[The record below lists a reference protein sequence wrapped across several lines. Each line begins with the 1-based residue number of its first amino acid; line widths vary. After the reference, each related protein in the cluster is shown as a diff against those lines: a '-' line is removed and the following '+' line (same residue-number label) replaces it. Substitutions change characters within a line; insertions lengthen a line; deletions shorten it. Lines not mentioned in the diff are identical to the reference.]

1 MIFSDQTI
9 IDRMAERIT
18 PFEAKQIRRKPDDGD
33 DKKRLISYGL
43 SSSGYDVRL
52 ARELKVQRIG
62 GKRSPK
68 EKFIDP
74 KRGER
79 AWEDVDTAGEE
90 FVTIRPGECILGATV
105 EYVDMP
111 DDVMALCI
119 GKSTYARCGLL
130 VNATPIEAGW
140 RGHITLELSNTG
152 RLPIRVYLEE
162 GIAQLVFLPID
173 RRPNVTYNDRS
184 GKYQDQEAAP
194 VTAKI

>member
-9 IDRMAERIT
+9 IDKMGERIA
-18 PFEAKQIRRKPDDGD
+18 PFEKRQVRRRDEGE
-33 DKKRLISYGL
+33 DKVRIVSYGL

-62 GKRSPK
+62 GKRNPK
-68 EKFIDP
+68 ERFVDP

-79 AWEDVDTAGEE
+79 AWEDIDTTGEE
-90 FVTIRPGECILGATV
+90 FVLIRPGECILGVTV
-105 EYVDMP
+105 EHVDMP

-162 GIAQLVFLPID
+162 GIAQLVFMQID
-173 RRPNVTYNDRS
+173 QRPNVTYNDRS
-184 GKYQDQEAAP
+184 GKYQDQENVP
-194 VTAKI
+194 VTALI

>member
-9 IDRMAERIT
+9 IDKMGERIT
-18 PFEAKQIRRKPDDGD
+18 PFEAKQVRRREVGD
-33 DKKRLISYGL
+33 EKVRIVSYGL

-52 ARELKVQRIG
+52 AREMKVQRIG
-62 GKRSPK
+62 GRRNPK

-79 AWEDVDTAGEE
+79 AWEEIDTTGEE
-90 FVTIRPGECILGATV
+90 FVAIRPGECILGVTV
-105 EYVDMP
+105 EHVDMP
-111 DDVMALCI
+111 DDVMAFCI

-162 GIAQLVFLPID
+162 GIAQLVFMQID
-173 RRPNVTYNDRS
+173 QRPNVTYNDRG
-184 GKYQDQEAAP
+184 GKYQDQQDSPIPAL
-194 VTAKI
+194 I

>member
-1 MIFSDQTI
+1 MIFSDETI
-9 IDRMAERIT
+9 RSKMGERIT
-18 PFEAKQIRRKPDDGD
+18 PFEKKQVRRRDDGE
-33 DKKRLISYGL
+33 DKVRIVSYGL

-62 GKRSPK
+62 GRRNPK
-68 EKFIDP
+68 ERFVDP

-79 AWEDVDTAGEE
+79 AWEDIDTTGEE
-90 FVTIRPGECILGATV
+90 FVTIRPGECILGVTV
-105 EYVDMP
+105 EHVDMP

-162 GIAQLVFLPID
+162 GIAQLVFMQID
-173 RRPNVTYNDRS
+173 QRPNVTYNDRS
-184 GKYQDQEAAP
+184 GKYQDQENVP
-194 VTAKI
+194 VTALI

>member
-9 IDRMAERIT
+9 INKMGERIT
-18 PFEAKQIRRKPDDGD
+18 PFEKKQVRRRDDGD
-33 DKKRLISYGL
+33 GEKMRIVSYGL

-62 GKRSPK
+62 GRRNPK

-74 KRGER
+74 KRGAR
-79 AWEDVDTAGEE
+79 AWEEVDTTGED
-90 FVTIRPGECILGATV
+90 FVTIRPGECILGVTV
-105 EYVDMP
+105 EHVDMP

-162 GIAQLVFLPID
+162 GIAQLVFLQID
-173 RRPNVTYNDRS
+173 QRPNVTYNDRG
-184 GKYQDQEAAP
+184 GKYQDQTDSPIPA
-194 VTAKI
+194 VI

>member
-9 IDRMAERIT
+9 IERMAERIT
-18 PFEAKQIRRKPDDGD
+18 PFEAKQIRRRDDGD

-43 SSSGYDVRL
+43 SSSGYDIRL

-62 GKRSPK
+62 GKRNAK
-68 EKFIDP
+68 EKFVDP

-79 AWEDVDTAGEE
+79 AWEEVEPTSDDY
-90 FVTIRPGECILGATV
+90 VTIRAGECILGATV
-105 EYVDMP
+105 EYIDMP

-140 RGHITLELSNTG
+140 RGYITLELSNTG

-162 GIAQLVFLPID
+162 GIAQLVFMPID
-173 RRPNVTYNDRS
+173 KRPNVTYNDRS
-184 GKYQDQEAAP
+184 GKYQDQEATP

>member
-9 IDRMAERIT
+9 IDRMAERIA
-18 PFEAKQIRRKPDDGD
+18 PFEAKQIRRKPDEE
-33 DKKRLISYGL
+33 KRLISYGL

-79 AWEDVDTAGEE
+79 AWEDIDTAGEE
-90 FVTIRPGECILGATV
+90 FVTIRPGECILGVTM

-184 GKYQDQEAAP
+184 GKYQDQEATP

>member
-9 IDRMAERIT
+9 IDKMGERIT
-18 PFEAKQIRRKPDDGD
+18 PFEAKQVRRREVGD
-33 DKKRLISYGL
+33 EKQRIVSYGL

-62 GKRSPK
+62 GRRNPK
-68 EKFIDP
+68 EKFVDP

-79 AWEDVDTAGEE
+79 AWEEIDTTGEE
-90 FVTIRPGECILGATV
+90 FVTIRPGECILGVTV
-105 EYVDMP
+105 EHVDMP
-111 DDVMALCI
+111 DDVMAFCI

-162 GIAQLVFLPID
+162 GIAQLVFLQID
-173 RRPNVTYNDRS
+173 QRPNVTYNDRG
-184 GKYQDQEAAP
+184 GKYQDQQNSPVAAL
-194 VTAKI
+194 I

>member
-1 MIFSDQTI
+1 MIFSDETI
-9 IDRMAERIT
+9 RSKMGERIT
-18 PFEAKQIRRKPDDGD
+18 PFEKKQVRRRDDGE
-33 DKKRLISYGL
+33 DKVRIVSYGL

-62 GKRSPK
+62 GKRNPK
-68 EKFIDP
+68 ERFVDP

-79 AWEDVDTAGEE
+79 AWEDVDTIGEE
-90 FVTIRPGECILGATV
+90 FVLIRPGECILGVTV
-105 EYVDMP
+105 EHVDMP

-162 GIAQLVFLPID
+162 GIAQLVFMQID
-173 RRPNVTYNDRS
+173 QRPNVTYNDRS
-184 GKYQDQEAAP
+184 GKYQDQENVP
-194 VTAKI
+194 VTALI

>member
-9 IDRMAERIT
+9 IDKMAERIT
-18 PFEAKQIRRKPDDGD
+18 PFEKKQVRRRDDGD
-33 DKKRLISYGL
+33 DKKRIVSYGL

-52 ARELKVQRIG
+52 ARDLKVQRIG

-68 EKFIDP
+68 EKFVDP

-79 AWEDVDTAGEE
+79 AWEDIDTTGEE
-90 FVTIRPGECILGATV
+90 FVLIRPGECILGVTV
-105 EYVDMP
+105 EHVDMP
-111 DDVMALCI
+111 EDVMALCI

-140 RGHITLELSNTG
+140 RGYITLELSNTG

-162 GIAQLVFLPID
+162 GIAQLVFMQID
-173 RRPNVTYNDRS
+173 KRPNVTYNDRG

-194 VTAKI
+194 VTALI